1 MSTERI
7 KMHERLYIINSKFG
21 WIINRRKKT
30 KEGSKDE
37 NVMLIMTHSTNN
49 ILPEIHQFTPV
60 EPSLK
65 PAPDIDEFWML
76 ETIGIIP
83 LEKTKHDDGV
93 MEHFNNTVIEENERY

>member
-1 MSTERI
+1 M
-7 KMHERLYIINSKFG
+7 ING
-21 WIINRRKKT
+21 RTKT
-30 KEGSKDE
+30 KEESKDE

-65 PAPDIDEFWML
+65 PAADIDGFRKL

-83 LEKTKHDDGV
+83 PEKTKNDDG
-93 MEHFNNTVIEENERY
+93 EHFNNTVIQENGDINLPENYELSYGRLKPLTTNGSS